1 MLFISK
7 ALSERKYITN
17 IKNSQSDWL
26 CVKENNC
33 HLHFQKNIYNS
44 QSLIYFSVQFNSNVR

>member
-44 QSLIYFSVQFNSNVR
+44 QSLIYF